1 MTLQMQWTLADLL
14 RRHGITQKKLA
25 EAAQMRPA
33 TLNALVKGKTGRVE
47 ISTLVAIV
55 AGLKKLGVQANVGD
69 LLQVQ
74 DVPDDAEQAARE
86 RALRL
91 LGGEP
96 WGLYAKGSATPLPVS
111 GPPIEEIL
119 REHRGPEV

>member
-1 MTLQMQWTLADLL
+1 MTLQMQFPLADLL
-14 RRHGITQKKLA
+14 RRHGITQKRLA
-25 EAAQMRPA
+25 EAADMRPA
-33 TLNALVKGKTGRVE
+33 TLNALVRGKTGRVE
-47 ISTLVAIV
+47 IGTLLAVV
-55 AGLKKLGVQANVGD
+55 AGLRKLGIQANVGD
-69 LLQVQ
+69 LLRVE

-96 WGLYAKGSATPLPVS
+96 WGLRPRGLDVPVPVS